1 MWARLLFVYS
11 KINPSQVRKGQTNKN
26 ADGKWTWKL
35 PSQIKPTRNQAWVG
49 LIILTVTNTL
59 YWVLMNNHPGSQ
71 VNLVWDK
78 CHGKGVP

>member
-26 ADGKWTWKL
+26 ADGKWTWKW

-49 LIILTVTNTL
+49 LIYYPYCHQYV
-59 YWVLMNNHPGSQ
+59 VLSVDEQSPWITS
-71 VNLVWDK
+71 
-78 CHGKGVP
+78 